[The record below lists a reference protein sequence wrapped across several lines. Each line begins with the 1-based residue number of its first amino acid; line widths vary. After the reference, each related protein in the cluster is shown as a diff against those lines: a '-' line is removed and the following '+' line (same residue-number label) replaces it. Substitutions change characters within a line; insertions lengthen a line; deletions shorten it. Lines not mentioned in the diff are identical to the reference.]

1 MNIRMWIFRK
11 STKKNNKAFH
21 GRPQFLFNFE
31 KQHWGGC
38 FTEDVIKN
46 NKMIQK
52 KMGLKL
58 TRILVSFQ

>member
-52 KMGLKL
+52 KMSLK
-58 TRILVSFQ
+58 